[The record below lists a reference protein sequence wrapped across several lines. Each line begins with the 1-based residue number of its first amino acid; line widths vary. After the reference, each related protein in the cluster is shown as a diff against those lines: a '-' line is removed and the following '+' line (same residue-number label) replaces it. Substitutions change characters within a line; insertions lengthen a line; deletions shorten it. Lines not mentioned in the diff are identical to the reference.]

1 MKTKN
6 IFQIGL
12 FAFGLSAICSSGKS
26 QTAERLLVHEV
37 EANLTY
43 VSCAVD
49 GDGNIYSA
57 TSYTDAYTY
66 EGEAIAKLQ
75 ANSQEEILYCVHDS
89 QGELIFY
96 KRIAVTGGNNSTVGR
111 IEFMAVD
118 SLGYAYLSTQGTA
131 GNGFLRVENDSLS
144 IGASSL
150 AGNMV
155 IQLRPD
161 GSLRS
166 VRRFAGI
173 RNVAASDSLMYMAF
187 QDNLDANKVKFQC
200 FDSTFTT
207 PRWSLEGNANMVIG
221 AVSFDRTQL
230 SVSPDGNLIALL
242 VKEGSAGSPVFG
254 GQPVPFQ
261 TTQGFDEMAV
271 MIADR
276 EGNLL
281 GIRTFFGSA
290 STSGMDELP
299 NAVAIGNDTSVYLSC
314 YTSGT
319 VDFAGNIYASV
330 SGFSSSYG
338 LIVTWDSLGNEVWA
352 VQMLSQTQSPR
363 IDGLATNAA
372 GDLLFGASWA
382 GKVQLGDSL
391 LATGASQR
399 SLTGKISGNNGSLV
413 WSKVPVSAANTVN
426 GQRISIIGGDRF
438 VMSGKSAQGYA
449 YDCLEPVGTGGKSQ
463 FLLIINEN
471 IPPVAAAA
479 FDLVQSGVTITLTNQ
494 SAGATEYLWDFGDGI
509 TSTDFSP
516 SHTYTVNGTYTV
528 SLIASNCLNNDT
540 TSVEVTILSVGL
552 AGQIS
557 PDLKIYYEEETEQLH
572 LEVIQGK
579 GNWRLMDVQGRYL
592 GEGRLLPGRQEV
604 NLAGQARGVYVL
616 RSELSGVSGVLRFVR
631 H

>member
-6 IFQIGL
+6 ILQVILITFS
-12 FAFGLSAICSSGKS
+12 LSAIFSSAKS
-26 QTAERLLVHEV
+26 QTAERLLTHEV

-49 GDGNIYSA
+49 GRGNIYSA
-57 TSYTDAYTY
+57 TSYNDVYTY
-66 EGEAIAKLQ
+66 EGQSVAKLQ
-75 ANSQEEILYCVHDS
+75 ANSSEEILYCMHDS
-89 QGELIFY
+89 QGELIFS
-96 KRIAVTGGNNSTVGR
+96 KRIAVTGGNNTTVGR

-131 GNGFLRVENDSLS
+131 GNGSLRVEDDSAS

-150 AGNMV
+150 AGNMI

-166 VRRFAGI
+166 VRRFPGI

-187 QDNLDANKVKFQC
+187 QDNLDGNKVKLQS

-221 AVSFDRTQL
+221 AISFDRTQL

-242 VKEGSAGSPVFG
+242 AKEGSAGAPVFG

-261 TTQGFDEMAV
+261 TAQGFDEMAV

-276 EGNLL
+276 DGNLL

-290 STSGMDELP
+290 STSGKDELP
-299 NAVAIGNDTSVYLSC
+299 NAVAIGNDSSVYLSC
-314 YTSGT
+314 YTPGA
-319 VDFAGNIYASV
+319 VDFAGNTFASV
-330 SGFSSSYG
+330 SGYSSNYG
-338 LIVTWDSLGNEVWA
+338 LIVKWDSLGNEKWA

-363 IDGLATNAA
+363 IDGLATTAA
-372 GDLLFGASWA
+372 GDLLVGASWA

-399 SLTGKISGNNGSLV
+399 SLTAKISGNDGSLI
-413 WSKVPVSAANTVN
+413 WSKVPVSASNTVN
-426 GQRISIIGGDRF
+426 GQRIAIIGNDRF
-438 VMSGKSAQGYA
+438 VMSGKSVQSYT
-449 YDCLEPVGTGGKSQ
+449 YDCLDPVTSSGKTQ

-471 IPPVAAAA
+471 IPPLAEAA
-479 FDLVQSGVTITLTNQ
+479 FDLLQSGVTVTLTNQ
-494 SAGATEYLWDFGDGI
+494 SAGATEYVWDFGDGI

-516 SHTYTVNGTYTV
+516 THTYTANGTYTV
-528 SLIASNCLNNDT
+528 SLIASNCLNSDT
-540 TSVEVTILSVGL
+540 TSVEVTILTVGL
-552 AGQIS
+552 AGQIN
-557 PDLKIYYEEETEQLH
+557 PDLNVYYEAETEH
-572 LEVIQGK
+572 LRIEVIQGK
-579 GNWRLMDVQGRYL
+579 GSWQLMDVQGRYL
-592 GEGRLLPGRQEV
+592 GGGQLLPGSQEV
-604 NLAGQARGVYVL
+604 NLAGQAKGVYIL
-616 RSELSGVSGVLRFVR
+616 RSELSGAPGIMRFVR
-631 H
+631 